1 MNKLNTLLPA
11 NATAL
16 EKNIEQVTAGMADL
30 SVPIR
35 DLWNPD
41 TCPLALLPWLA
52 WALDVERWQSDWSE
66 PVQRAAIKASW
77 GVHNKMGTAAGM
89 KIALES
95 LGYSSVKI
103 TEFANLFYAMAIP
116 RDGSQ
121 THVGTTLAF
130 QFDVFVDNGG
140 AIPSA
145 QGIMKIKD
153 AINTFKN
160 ARSHLHRMYY
170 MAAWHNGGNSHNGA
184 ILRDGGLILG

>member
-1 MNKLNTLLPA
+1 MKSLLPD
-11 NATAL
+11 NATTL

-77 GVHNKMGTAAGM
+77 GVHNKMGTAAGI
-89 KIALES
+89 KTALES

-103 TEFANLFYAMAIP
+103 TEFANLFYNMAIP
-116 RDGSQ
+116 RDGSR
-121 THVGTTLAF
+121 THVGTTRAF
-130 QFDVFVDNGG
+130 QFDVSVNNGG
-140 AIPSA
+140 VIPSA
-145 QGIMKIKD
+145 QDIMKIKD

-160 ARSHLHRMYY
+160 ARSHLYRMYY